1 MILDMNINDSQ
12 ESSTDM
18 TFDGGSPVTNVLHY
32 RRDGSRSPKTKST
45 TQESPLRPSRSLRGG
60 PAVATLML
68 SSLLLLGGAFHPHPA
83 NAAAAAAESSILD
96 ANSPAVE
103 AAVSALKQ
111 SRGNADDTFKAF
123 ESINEII
130 TEGKGV
136 GGSINYKGV
145 QLERGYV
152 ADEDTTIYNPGL
164 TLLTEDEKTN
174 LVRAV
179 TEARSSSLKDGS
191 WNDNSQLA
199 YEFLKDKL
207 DPLHMAELRGYLSVF
222 PIVVAVVYVAALA
235 VQQLARD
242 LFPAAYVV
250 GVAIVLVPALALVAL
265 GPS

>member
-1 MILDMNINDSQ
+1 MDQKKSQ
-12 ESSTDM
+12 EDSSDTSSASNLFHGPED
-18 TFDGGSPVTNVLHY
+18 
-32 RRDGSRSPKTKST
+32 ST
-45 TQESPLRPSRSLRGG
+45 SAEATALRPVPSVRSG
-60 PAVATLML
+60 PALVATVVL
-68 SSLLLLGGAFHPHPA
+68 SSLLLMGDASQPA
-83 NAAAAAAESSILD
+83 NAAADASLLD

-103 AAVSALKQ
+103 AAVSALRQ
-111 SRGNADDTFKAF
+111 SRGNAADTFKAF

-174 LVRAV
+174 LVQAV
-179 TEARSSSLKDGS
+179 TEARSNSLQDGS
-191 WNDNSQLA
+191 WSDNSQLA

-222 PIVVAVVYVAALA
+222 PIVVGIAYLAALA

-242 LFPAAYVV
+242 LFPAAYVI
-250 GVAIVLVPALALVAL
+250 GVVIVLVPALALVAL

>member
-1 MILDMNINDSQ
+1 VSVVRTPQRIHRRHHGMVFGVNQKEGQEENIDIKI
-12 ESSTDM
+12 
-18 TFDGGSPVTNVLHY
+18 DGGGSAVTADHASNSL
-32 RRDGSRSPKTKST
+32 R
-45 TQESPLRPSRSLRGG
+45 PLRPVRSG
-60 PAVATLML
+60 PALLATVML
-68 SSLLLLGGAFHPHPA
+68 SSLLLLGEATQPA
-83 NAAAAAAESSILD
+83 NAAADASSSLLD
-96 ANSPAVE
+96 TNSPAVE
-103 AAVSALKQ
+103 AAISALQQ
-111 SRGNADDTFKAF
+111 SRGNAADTFKAF

-136 GGSINYKGV
+136 GGSINYKGI

-174 LVRAV
+174 LVQAV
-179 TEARSSSLKDGS
+179 TEARSNSVQDGS

-222 PIVVAVVYVAALA
+222 PVVVGVAYLAALA

-242 LFPAAYVV
+242 LFPAAYVI

>member
-1 MILDMNINDSQ
+1 MDVNP
-12 ESSTDM
+12 ESSIESSINSRTC
-18 TFDGGSPVTNVLHY
+18 GGERATGAVLVG
-32 RRDGSRSPKTKST
+32 RDGRSWPEAKSSREPGTAR
-45 TQESPLRPSRSLRGG
+45 RPAILLPRTG
-60 PAVATLML
+60 PAATALL
-68 SSLLLLGGAFHPHPA
+68 LASLLLLGDATQPHVA
-83 NAAAAAAESSILD
+83 NAAADSILD

-103 AAVSALKQ
+103 AAISALRQ
-111 SRGNADDTFKAF
+111 SRGNAAETFKAF
-123 ESINEII
+123 ESINDII

-174 LVRAV
+174 LVKAV
-179 TEARSSSLKDGS
+179 TEARANSLKDGS

-207 DPLHMAELRGYLSVF
+207 DPLHMAELGGYLSVF
-222 PIVVAVVYVAALA
+222 PIVVGVVYAATLA

-250 GVAIVLVPALALVAL
+250 GVALVIAPALALVAL
-265 GPS
+265 GPSQ